1 VNVPAGGL
9 LRLHSGAGRV
19 ALTATVLASSVAL
32 LDSTVANVALPHIG
46 EDLGGDLAGLQWVV
60 TGYLLTLASF
70 ILLGGALGDRYGRRR
85 VFRIGAWWFGLASL
99 ACALAPSLTLLVAAR
114 LLQGVGAALLTP
126 TSLALTQSSYVEDDR
141 AAAVGAWSGLGGI
154 AGAIG
159 PLVGGWLVDGPGWRW
174 AFLVNLPLVAGALVA
189 TRAVPAAAD
198 GDAHEAGARTHF
210 DVLGALLAAASLGT
224 ATWAL
229 TQGPERGWSDPAIIV
244 AAVTAVAAG
253 VAFVVRQRVTAF
265 PLVPHG
271 LFASRTFT
279 VLNVSTFA
287 LYATL
292 SAQFFLLAYQ
302 LQVGA
307 GWSALAAGSALL
319 PSTLLM
325 LVLSERSG
333 ALAARIGPRPQL
345 VIGPLLIAAAQLLLA
360 RLDESANW
368 FTDVLPGAVLFGVGL
383 VTFVAPLT
391 AAVMGSVDPSHVGTA
406 SGVNNAVARTAG
418 LVAVAVVPV
427 VSGLTTAVGPDEV
440 TQAYRIG
447 MWITAGSALVAALV
461 SAVGL
466 PRRTRQRE
474 GSRPYFCAVDGAP
487 LQAGDELC
495 HDVELGGGGAP
506 GAARLPE

>member
-1 VNVPAGGL
+1 MRTAGDGL

-99 ACALAPSLTLLVAAR
+99 ACAVAPSLTLLVVAR
-114 LLQGVGAALLTP
+114 MLQGAGAALLTP

-174 AFLVNLPLVAGALVA
+174 AFLINLPLVAGALVA

-198 GDAHEAGARTHF
+198 GDVGAGAGAHF
-210 DVLGALLAAASLGT
+210 DVLGALLAAASLGA

-229 TQGPERGWSDPAIIV
+229 TQGAERGWSDPPIV
-244 AAVTAVAAG
+244 AAAVAAVAAG
-253 VAFVVRQRVTAF
+253 VAFVVRQRVAAH

-279 VLNVSTFA
+279 VLNLSTFA

-345 VIGPLLIAAAQLLLA
+345 VIGPLLIAAAQMLLA
-360 RLDESANW
+360 QLDETANW
-368 FTDVLPGAVLFGVGL
+368 FTDVLPGALLFGIGL

-427 VSGLTTAVGPDEV
+427 VSGLTTAVGPEQV
-440 TQAYRIG
+440 TEAYRIG

-461 SAVGL
+461 SAIGL
-466 PRRTRQRE
+466 PRRTRQRA

-495 HDVELGGGGAP
+495 HDVELGGGAAP

>member
-1 VNVPAGGL
+1 MTEDAGTTTSDAGL
-9 LRLHSGAGRV
+9 LHLHTGVGRA
-19 ALTATVLASSVAL
+19 ALAATVLASSSAL
-32 LDSTVANVALPHIG
+32 LDSTIANVALPHIG
-46 EDLGGDLAGLQWVV
+46 EEFGGDLGGLQWVV
-60 TGYLLTLASF
+60 TGYLLTLSSF

-85 VFRIGAWWFGLASL
+85 VFRIGALWFGLASL
-99 ACALAPSLTLLVAAR
+99 GCALAPSLPLLVVAR
-114 LLQGVGAALLTP
+114 LAQGVGAALLTP
-126 TSLALTQSSYVEDDR
+126 TSLALTQSTYVEDDR

-174 AFLVNLPLVAGALVA
+174 AFVINLPLVAAALVA
-189 TRAVPAAAD
+189 SRAIPDAA
-198 GDAHEAGARTHF
+198 EGARTATWSSRF
-210 DVLGALLAAASLGT
+210 DLAGAGLAAVALGA

-229 TQGPERGWSDPAIIV
+229 TQGAERGVEDPV
-244 AAVTAVAAG
+244 VVTAAVVALAAG
-253 VAFVVRQRVTAF
+253 ALFVVRQRTAPD
-265 PLVPHG
+265 PLVPRG

-279 VLNVSTFA
+279 VLNLSTFA

-302 LQVGA
+302 LQVSS

-345 VIGPLLIAAAQLLLA
+345 VIGPLCIALAQVLLA
-360 RLDESANW
+360 RVDESAEW
-368 FTDVLPGAVLFGVGL
+368 LTDVLPGAVLFGIGL

-391 AAVMGSVDPSHVGTA
+391 AAVMGSVDQDHVGAA

-427 VSGLTTAVGPDEV
+427 VSGLTTAAGVEEV
-440 TQAYRIG
+440 TDAFRIG
-447 MWITAGSALVAALV
+447 MWITAGLAVLAALVA
-461 SAVGL
+461 AVGL
-466 PRRTRQRE
+466 PRGTSQRR
-474 GSRPYFCAVDGAP
+474 GARRYYCAVDGAP
-487 LQAGDELC
+487 MQSGE
-495 HDVELGGGGAP
+495 P
-506 GAARLPE
+506 SAARP